1 MAFNVEAID
10 APSDRSEAIADILRT
25 AEVLFKGQ
33 PAGTLAETVTRG
45 TRFAYAEGWKE
56 DIGCCFPVTR
66 REHDWVNG
74 LHPFFQHIAPEG
86 WLRQEQARGGH
97 IQGDDD
103 LGLLLRYGEDCI
115 GAVGVR
121 PIEKQTPGDDV
132 AEAGPSPGRTVS
144 GVQKKLLVVKNGA
157 VYAPA
162 GPDGPAPYIA
172 KFNSEAIPTL
182 VQNENRS
189 LQWTTALLG
198 KDEVTQF
205 GLGKVGGDVA
215 LIVTRFDRETN
226 GSKLRLEDFAQ
237 ILQKPRGN
245 DYNGKY
251 QSTYEAVAGVIQKH
265 SARPII
271 DLQRFY
277 ERLIAFALIG
287 NCDAHLKN
295 FSLLERPEGL
305 RLSPTYDVL
314 NTAVYEEFERVFGL
328 EIDGK
333 RRFLDDLDGTLFRRF
348 GQSIG
353 LKDAAIEQTFEKLKR
368 QVVKAT
374 VHIKPPEAEGADE
387 LVSRIAEIVSNQCLR
402 ILGD

>member
-1 MAFNVEAID
+1 MAFNVEAAD
-10 APSDRSEAIADILRT
+10 PFSARSEAIADNLRT

-33 PAGTLAETVTRG
+33 SAGTLTETVTGG
-45 TRFAYAEGWKE
+45 TRFVYAEGWKQ
-56 DIGCCFPVTR
+56 DIGCCFPATR
-66 REHDWVNG
+66 REHDWANG
-74 LHPFFQHIAPEG
+74 LHPFFQHIGPEG
-86 WLRQEQARGGH
+86 WLRQQQAHSAH

-121 PIEKQTPGDDV
+121 SLEKQAPGGDV
-132 AEAGPSPGRTVS
+132 VEAGPSPGRTVS
-144 GVQKKLLVVKNGA
+144 GVQKKLLVVKKGSTY
-157 VYAPA
+157 VPA

-172 KFNSEAIPTL
+172 KFNSETIPTL

-189 LQWTTALLG
+189 LKWISAVLG
-198 KDEVTQF
+198 KGEVTKF
-205 GLGKVGGDVA
+205 GLGQVGEDVA
-215 LIVTRFDRETN
+215 LIVTRFDREPN
-226 GSKLRLEDFAQ
+226 GDKLRLEDFAQ
-237 ILQKPRGN
+237 ILEKPRGN
-245 DYNGKY
+245 DYTGKY
-251 QSTYEAVAGVIQKH
+251 QSSYEAVAGVIQKH

-277 ERLIAFALIG
+277 ERLISFGLIG

-295 FSLLERPEGL
+295 FSLLEKPEGL

-333 RRFLDDLDGTLFRRF
+333 RQYLDNLDRALFKRF

-353 LKDAAIEQTFEKLKR
+353 LKDAAIEQTFEKLRR
-368 QVVKAT
+368 QLVKAAG
-374 VHIKPPEAEGADE
+374 HIKPPEAEGADG